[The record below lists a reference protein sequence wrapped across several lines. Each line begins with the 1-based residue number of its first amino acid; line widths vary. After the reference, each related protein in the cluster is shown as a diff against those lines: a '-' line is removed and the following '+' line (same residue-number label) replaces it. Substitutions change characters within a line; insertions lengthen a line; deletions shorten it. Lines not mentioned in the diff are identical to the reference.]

1 MPHVLKYSF
10 ICLRIFAQQPVWVRR
25 PSISLQEILVHV
37 YIYIYYLQFLE
48 VNHYKTKNK
57 RTVKWNAF
65 LPFFSY
71 DDTSYTVGS
80 TEKAQTTIPTKPVA
94 KQRQI
99 SQTYSHFFHACLPQI
114 CWCLFFFFFWSWSWI
129 KVYLWC
135 KQASTKLSLLLTLLH
150 LIRVRHHLQNK
161 LFLTARVVF
170 TSSSTAE
177 HQSCWYLCTRQMYA
191 PGGLPHVFFVPSPLL
206 FLWPQPSALTYVL
219 TVHSATLH
227 W

>member
-1 MPHVLKYSF
+1 MKCFLT
-10 ICLRIFAQQPVWVRR
+10 IFLLWWHLIHCRFHR
-25 PSISLQEILVHV
+25 EGTD
-37 YIYIYYLQFLE
+37 
-48 VNHYKTKNK
+48 NHSNKASSKTKTNLPDLFP
-57 RTVKWNAF
+57 F
-65 LPFFSY
+65 LS
-71 DDTSYTVGS
+71 
-80 TEKAQTTIPTKPVA
+80 
-94 KQRQI
+94 
-99 SQTYSHFFHACLPQI
+99 CLSSSN
-114 CWCLFFFFFWSWSWI
+114 LRMSVFFFFWSWSWI